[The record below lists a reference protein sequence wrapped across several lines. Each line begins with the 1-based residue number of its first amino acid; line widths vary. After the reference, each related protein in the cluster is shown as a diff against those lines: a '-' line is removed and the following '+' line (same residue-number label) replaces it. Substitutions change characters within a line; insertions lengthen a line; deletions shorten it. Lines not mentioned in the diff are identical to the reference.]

1 MDPADAAALK
11 QLEKEGVSEKLA
23 KAKLTAEK
31 AKKAFMDAEKDLQI
45 AEERVKLAI

>member
-23 KAKLTAEK
+23 KAKLKAEK
-31 AKKAFMDAEKDLQI
+31 AKKAFLDAENDL
-45 AEERVKLAI
+45 